1 MSLHLAGTFYSSCKC
16 DFYTFDWPWYNM
28 LCQCDFGGGGRGYSA
43 LRQENMEYP
52 STERGGGREGGEGI
66 DGYTIPSW

>member
-1 MSLHLAGTFYSSCKC
+1 MTSTPLTGRGIICCVNVIL
-16 DFYTFDWPWYNM
+16 
-28 LCQCDFGGGGRGYSA
+28 GGGRGYSA